1 MKKLFV
7 VLTFVG
13 CLAMTATQVQA
24 DERIWCEGI
33 PNSSMNIMWGILY
46 VDIGYG
52 TWDLCSVREDRNGI
66 HKETC
71 QVIQKALLLA
81 ESEEKKVQ
89 FTFDVPSGTTC
100 ADLININGDW
110 HAPDPLPHHMNF
122 SK

>member
-7 VLTFVG
+7 VLVLVCGLITV
-13 CLAMTATQVQA
+13 TSQSRA

-89 FTFDVPSGTTC
+89 FTFDVSSGTTC
-100 ADLININGDW
+100 ADLINANGDW
-110 HAPDPLPHHMNF
+110 HAPDPFPYHMNF

>member
-1 MKKLFV
+1 MKKLCV
-7 VLTFVG
+7 ILTFVG
-13 CLAMTATQVQA
+13 CLAMTAIQAQA

-33 PNSSMNIMWGILY
+33 PNSSMNITWGILY

-52 TWDLCSVREDRNGI
+52 TWDLCSIRENRNGI

-89 FTFDVPSGTTC
+89 FTFDVVPGTTC

-110 HAPDPLPHHMNF
+110 HAPSPFPYHVNF